1 MGTVNTVSITSTVQ
15 LPSLTKDGPG
25 VTIQGAD
32 AGQGTVPATL

>member
-1 MGTVNTVSITSTVQ
+1 MGTVTTVNITGTVQ
-15 LPSLTKDGPG
+15 LPSLAKEGPG